1 MIPNVEPLS
10 EIDRARV
17 FHPSTHLAKFSRG
30 DIPNRIMVGGKGVH
44 VTDLDGRRSLDGFAG
59 LYCVNIGY
67 GREDIAEAIYAQ
79 ARKLAYYHT
88 YVGHSNEPVITLA
101 DRLVEKAG
109 MDMQRVYFGLSG
121 SDANETNIKLVWYYH
136 HMIGKPEKRK
146 IISRRRGYHGS
157 GLMTGSLTGL
167 RSFQDH
173 FNLPFS
179 DVLHTTPPHYWRERR
194 DGETEPEFSRR
205 CAGDLEALIQTE
217 GPETIAAFIGEPVLG
232 TGGIVPPPEGY
243 WTEIQD
249 VLRRYDILLIAD
261 EVVTGFGRIGHY
273 FGSHAYDIRPDIVT
287 IAKGLTSAYLPLS
300 GSIVG
305 RRVWEVL
312 EQGTDRTGPIGH
324 GWTYSGH
331 ALCAAAAN
339 ANLDI
344 VDGED
349 LTGNARRVG
358 AYLQERLHETFGGHP
373 MVGEIRGVGL
383 LAALEFVRE
392 REPRRFF
399 DPAEGVGALVSAA
412 CAEEGLIAR
421 AMPNGDI
428 LGFAPPLVIT
438 CDQVDEMVAMAKTA
452 VDRVA
457 RTVGM

>member
-30 DIPNRIMVGGKGVH
+30 DIPNRIMARGSGVH
-44 VTDLDGRRSLDGFAG
+44 VTDRDGRRSLDGFAG
-59 LYCVNIGY
+59 LYCVNVGY
-67 GREDIAEAIYAQ
+67 GRDDIAEAIYKQ
-79 ARKLAYYHT
+79 AKELAYYHT
-88 YVGHSNEPVITLA
+88 YVGHSNEPVIRLA
-101 DRLVEKAG
+101 DRIVRKAG

-121 SDANETNIKLVWYYH
+121 SDANETNIKMVWYYH
-136 HMIGKPEKRK
+136 NIIGKPEKRK

-167 RSFQDH
+167 PGFQNH

-179 DVLHTTPPHYWRERR
+179 DVLHTTTPHYWREKRE
-194 DGETEPEFSRR
+194 GESEMAFSRR
-205 CAGDLEALIQTE
+205 CAQDLEALIRKE

-243 WTEIQD
+243 WAEIQA
-249 VLRRYDILLIAD
+249 VLQRHDILLIVD

-273 FGSHAYDIRPDIVT
+273 FGSHAYGIKPDIVT

-300 GSIVG
+300 GSIIG
-305 RRVWEVL
+305 KRVWEVL
-312 EQGTDRTGPIGH
+312 EQGTDKTGPIGH

-344 VDGED
+344 VDSED
-349 LTGNARRVG
+349 LTGNARDVG
-358 AYLQERLHETFGGHP
+358 GYMQQRLHETFDDHP
-373 MVGEIRGVGL
+373 LVGEVRGVGL
-383 LAALEFVRE
+383 LAALEFVRDKAS
-392 REPRRFF
+392 RGFF
-399 DPAEGVGALVSAA
+399 DPADGVGAMVSAA
-412 CAEEGLIAR
+412 CADEGLIAR

-438 CDQVDEMVAMAKTA
+438 RDEVDEMVGMAKAA

-457 RTVGM
+457 KKVGA